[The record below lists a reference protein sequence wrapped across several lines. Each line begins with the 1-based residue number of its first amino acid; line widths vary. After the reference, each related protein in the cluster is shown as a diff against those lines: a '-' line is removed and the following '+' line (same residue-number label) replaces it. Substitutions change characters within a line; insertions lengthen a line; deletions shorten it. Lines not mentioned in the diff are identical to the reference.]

1 MISRR
6 EVVTAGV
13 LCALAGSTADLSA
26 EARVERAKVEPGQD
40 DAGIIRALNQIE
52 QELERLNGVVD
63 STSRV
68 TTGSYLGE
76 IRARFTTHLR
86 SSGKF
91 PEFMEI
97 GIEPFYEVY
106 DWHVR
111 HQQQIQITRIFR
123 AALCDSVDVYSAD
136 HALRA
141 GSQVPWHPVRSG
153 LGLGCV
159 RVRGVP
165 RGWCRC
171 RAARCRGAPGLLRS
185 CWYP

>member
-13 LCALAGSTADLSA
+13 LGALAGSTADLSA

-111 HQQQIQITRIFR
+111 HQQQIQITRISEQRFAIQWMFTQLIMR
-123 AALCDSVDVYSAD
+123 YEQDPKY
-136 HALRA
+136 
-141 GSQVPWHPVRSG
+141 
-153 LGLGCV
+153 LGIPFD
-159 RVRGVP
+159 RG
-165 RGWCRC
+165 
-171 RAARCRGAPGLLRS
+171 
-185 CWYP
+185 